1 MPALGIARDQRHR
14 ESMED
19 RIVTGL
25 TNGALVVGVFDGHGG
40 SVVSEHAAS
49 SAVEVVGMAMLR
61 GFRGDTLWQS
71 VFAHLD
77 MESRRCGSTAT
88 LLLVGDAELSAG
100 WVGDSRALIV
110 SADGWRPLTADHR
123 LENADERRR
132 VVAAGAS
139 IVPPYAV
146 DPKTE
151 YGLMVTRALGDRDL
165 RRIGIIAEPETRTV
179 PIGAG
184 DVGFIAATDGLW
196 DVVTNAEAA
205 AVCRA
210 ESPEAAAKRLV
221 EMVSARDGSDNV
233 SVVVGR
239 FADQ

>member
-1 MPALGIARDQRHR
+1 MAAVVGTASDQRYR
-14 ESMED
+14 EAMED
-19 RIVTGL
+19 RTITG
-25 TNGALVVGVFDGHGG
+25 TTSGSLVVGVFDGHGG
-40 SVVSEHAAS
+40 SIVSDHAA
-49 SAVEVVGMAMLR
+49 AHALDLIGMGILR
-61 GFRGDTLWQS
+61 GHRGATLWRS
-71 VFAHLD
+71 VFTQLD
-77 MESRRCGSTAT
+77 VDSRRCGSTAT
-88 LLLVGDAELSAG
+88 LLLVTDAELAAA
-100 WVGDSRALIV
+100 WVGDSRAIVV
-110 SADGWRPLTADHR
+110 SADGWRPLTEDHR
-123 LENADERRR
+123 LENTEERRR

-165 RRIGIIAEPETRTV
+165 RRIGIVAEPDTRTV
-179 PIGAG
+179 AIAAG

-210 ESPEAAAKRLV
+210 EAPDAAAKRLV
-221 EMVSARDGSDNV
+221 DMVTMRDGRDNV

-239 FADQ
+239 F